1 MAIQNGV
8 FVFFFVVSACHNI
21 NYGME
26 QKPLHIVGLEDEC
39 ACIDDI
45 YKELERL
52 TREGQEVV
60 YVNKRGVFENS
71 AHQLN
76 IYKFCYDVNGELTV
90 DQKSLLA
97 HYHVLK
103 AYDVFGRV
111 IREVP
116 YEQPLYD
123 QCARQTGMVIET
135 IACALTPRPECH
147 NILTGIAA
155 IYASI
160 ERIGKSS

>member
-1 MAIQNGV
+1 
-8 FVFFFVVSACHNI
+8 
-21 NYGME
+21 ME
-26 QKPLHIVGLEDEC
+26 QKPLRVVGLEDES

-103 AYDVFGRV
+103 AYDVFGR
-111 IREVP
+111 IIHEVP

-123 QCARQTGMVIET
+123 QCARQTGMVIEI

-147 NILTGIAA
+147 NILTGIAT

-160 ERIGKSS
+160 ERSGKSSI